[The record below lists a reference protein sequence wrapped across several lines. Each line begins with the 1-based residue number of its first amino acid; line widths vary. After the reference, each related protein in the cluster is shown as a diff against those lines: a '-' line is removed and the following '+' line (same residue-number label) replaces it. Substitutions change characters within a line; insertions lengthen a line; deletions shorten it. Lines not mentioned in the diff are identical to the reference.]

1 MCLDRD
7 ADMAVGA
14 LAVCPP
20 ERLQFMTRQLVSRVR
35 EAFDVDLTLAEVFEE
50 PTVEA
55 IAAVVAAAGG
65 IEGEEDYDE
74 FEL

>member
-1 MCLDRD
+1 MRLDRD
-7 ADMAVGA
+7 ADMAVSV

-35 EAFDVDLTLAEVFEE
+35 EAFDVDLTLAEIFEE

-65 IEGEEDYDE
+65 IEGEEE
-74 FEL
+74 

>member
-1 MCLDRD
+1 
-7 ADMAVGA
+7 
-14 LAVCPP
+14 
-20 ERLQFMTRQLVSRVR
+20 MTRQLVSRVR

-65 IEGEEDYDE
+65 IEGEEE
-74 FEL
+74 